1 MTQQLL
7 YFEALRSKMV
17 AQPDAGQVALR
28 ISKSLFLI
36 SSGGND
42 AFAFFAANSLPNNTA
57 VSLFYNSTVSKFE
70 NHIKVQLFGP
80 FYI

>member
-1 MTQQLL
+1 MTQQVQ

-17 AQPDAGQVALR
+17 AHPNADQVALR

-42 AFAFFAANSLPNNTA
+42 AFAFFAANKSLNNTDL
-57 VSLFYNSTVSKFE
+57 SLFYNSTVSKFE
-70 NHIKVQLFGP
+70 IHIKVF
-80 FYI
+80 FFF